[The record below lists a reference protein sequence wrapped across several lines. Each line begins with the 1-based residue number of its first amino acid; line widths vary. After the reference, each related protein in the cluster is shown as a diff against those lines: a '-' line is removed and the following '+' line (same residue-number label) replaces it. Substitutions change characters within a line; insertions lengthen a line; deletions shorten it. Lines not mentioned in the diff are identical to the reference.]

1 MEQAEERDE
10 HGAPGSDHGIHDPE
24 GEQYDQRVERRA
36 LPGVLPLSAAGAKQ
50 PNQHHESQLIVQ
62 GRGHHGGED
71 AEQEQQDFR
80 PWIQPESLPWGCSA
94 VHAVIPA
101 FSNCFFSIL
110 PPIHPLKAAMTSV
123 PTTMTASNQEGAEAL
138 MV

>member
-1 MEQAEERDE
+1 IR
-10 HGAPGSDHGIHDPE
+10 GIKR
-24 GEQYDQRVERRA
+24 YSIR
-36 LPGVLPLSAAGAKQ
+36 AAGFCQ
-50 PNQHHESQLIVQ
+50 NFFVPNWTSRIRMASLMAADSSCMVGIKRNRTESGMVICRPIVQ

-123 PTTMTASNQEGAEAL
+123 PTTMTASSQEGAEAL